1 MLWQFMPCTFV
12 IYSKLTVILSFYTL
26 HRERAEREAEANAKT
41 ENAQSDDDDVVF
53 GNVSI
58 TIILY

>member
-1 MLWQFMPCTFV
+1 MPCTFV